1 MNGGDVVPAGW
12 KIPNRMLIPG
22 IGFLVVLLCVLGLSS
37 THRATVGL
45 SRQVSRLEARL
56 QSGPSTEG
64 EVGKLSEQLVKLK
77 SMVEAIPR
85 QDPSVAELIAQ
96 FKQVEAA
103 LANVEAP
110 PSLKPDSQVAVK
122 LGQEAIRK
130 GNLQMGELYLINA
143 VTNAPR
149 DVELLT
155 NYTDTLVGRNDAVPA
170 TSLERLTSLLELASY
185 QVDPASIPAVV
196 SLLEKARARLA
207 EVQKQAAEAEVS
219 SEAKDTEPLAERW
232 KALAAVETSDFWND
246 SAQLEAHLRALQS
259 LIDELAVSNDP
270 ANAKLQETVQAQL
283 ARWAETAQALRL
295 SKYVDSCLAKLD
307 GKQVAIGSEA
317 AVSIVQAAEN
327 SLPGFWGVD
336 LSKLP
341 ESLRTKV
348 VGYPDAVKQKV
359 NTIADARSAPI
370 LAEIRNLV
378 SSANDQAIS
387 ALAKHPQKSPFPG
400 KEMEKVCNSS
410 QQLIKAAQ
418 QKAIRITSEA
428 AVTQAQAEIEKLT
441 DTLSKLRQEQYR
453 RYQVAVIDKC
463 DAAFR
468 AYNEYWTVDKAEAR
482 KEFMKQGFAT
492 VDQSVLSP
500 EVGRLFNDVLNKLMP
515 RMKPEDLVKSEEEMS
530 KVEGKIKLE
539 DF

>member
-1 MNGGDVVPAGW
+1 
-12 KIPNRMLIPG
+12 
-22 IGFLVVLLCVLGLSS
+22 
-37 THRATVGL
+37 
-45 SRQVSRLEARL
+45 
-56 QSGPSTEG
+56 
-64 EVGKLSEQLVKLK
+64 
-77 SMVEAIPR
+77 
-85 QDPSVAELIAQ
+85 
-96 FKQVEAA
+96 
-103 LANVEAP
+103 
-110 PSLKPDSQVAVK
+110 
-122 LGQEAIRK
+122 
-130 GNLQMGELYLINA
+130 
-143 VTNAPR
+143 
-149 DVELLT
+149 
-155 NYTDTLVGRNDAVPA
+155 
-170 TSLERLTSLLELASY
+170 
-185 QVDPASIPAVV
+185 
-196 SLLEKARARLA
+196 
-207 EVQKQAAEAEVS
+207 
-219 SEAKDTEPLAERW
+219 
-232 KALAAVETSDFWND
+232 
-246 SAQLEAHLRALQS
+246 
-259 LIDELAVSNDP
+259 
-270 ANAKLQETVQAQL
+270 
-283 ARWAETAQALRL
+283 
-295 SKYVDSCLAKLD
+295 
-307 GKQVAIGSEA
+307 
-317 AVSIVQAAEN
+317 
-327 SLPGFWGVD
+327 
-336 LSKLP
+336 
-341 ESLRTKV
+341 V